1 MQNRLTLIVVFSL
14 LSTSM
19 FGQLLNKRGNPIL
32 TNFTPEIY
40 NGTEQTWSIAQD
52 DRGVMY
58 FGTHDN
64 GIIEYD
70 GFHWRN
76 ISIPESKPVYS
87 MVKGNDGKIYIGS
100 TGELGYLEPNVYGR
114 LEFVSLAHFIPDSIK
129 QKFTLFFYKTYS
141 FNDEIYFC
149 TPVYIFKYN
158 GKTLLPISLG
168 DRKNTGI
175 FLTFIANNS
184 IYIGSYSKGLFTLDS
199 NNSLNVAPG
208 AQIFEQKDIYSILEY
223 DEKNLLVITS
233 VGIYKYNPISG
244 GTQLIDG
251 SKKFLT
257 KLFKQS
263 FLPYY
268 STVVGNNF
276 GLGFVQSDWVSY
288 LELSKNGEPEGLINK
303 QTGLQGSLVSSL
315 YYKNNEPLWIT
326 LIDGGISKAE
336 VHSSIR
342 KFGKESGIDELIIDI
357 IRYNGILYI
366 ATLNGAFYLDSDSN
380 GMPVFKPVENI
391 SGQVMELMIFTPQNS
406 KPILLAGTY
415 LDGIYEIKNN
425 KGFSI
430 SEPLKTKFP
439 DVQHNVQCLYQSKR
453 NPNILYVG
461 KNHGLSTLTWENG
474 GWARTNNLF
483 KDEIIT
489 EIASICE
496 DNRGNLW
503 VSTSFKG
510 LLVITQD
517 QKINPL
523 SSLNYQFK
531 NSKQVYFHSK
541 QDSLYFLTPYGIF
554 SYKYEDSTFSK
565 SNFSDKYDNNKGVF
579 RISEGSNIT
588 SLLCYD
594 QNKGQ
599 YWVETIEKDENNQ
612 QIINNT
618 PFKRLPNK
626 WSDAIYVEP
635 DGVLWIGMAKELYSY
650 EPTIKRDYSNPFRA
664 LIRKVVAKDSL
675 LFDGCYYSVGDSG
688 KLNISMEQQSV
699 QIPRLSYKHNGIVIN
714 YSAPFYEKE
723 SEIQYSHYLEGSDE
737 TTWGKWDN
745 RTETTY
751 TNLREG
757 KYIFSVKA
765 RNIYNTESIVASFS
779 FEIRPPW
786 YRTILAYILYLCSMV
801 ALIWGIVKWNTR
813 RLIAEKE
820 HLEQIVKERTAEV
833 VAQKEE
839 IEVQNEKIA
848 AQNEEIK
855 SSIQYASRI
864 QGAILTPPD
873 QVNRI
878 FPDNFILYLPRD
890 IVSGDFYYIT
900 QVGNKRI
907 SVVADCTG
915 HGVPGGFMSML
926 GVSFL
931 TQIISQTEDLSAA
944 TILNKLRHQV
954 ITALHQTGEIGG
966 SKDGMDIALYIFDDQ
981 TMKLQF
987 AGANNPLIHISNGE
1001 LNHIKSDKM
1010 PIGIHIRGDVPF
1022 TNFELDVKKGDVI
1035 YTFSDGYADQFGGGD
1050 ARKFMIK
1057 NLKDLLLEI
1066 HQKPMDEQR
1075 DILDKTL
1082 LNWHGDTP
1090 RIDDVV
1096 VMGMRV

>member
-1 MQNRLTLIVVFSL
+1 MRFNILFTFFLAIFTNCLVAQN
-14 LSTSM
+14 
-19 FGQLLNKRGNPIL
+19 LNSIGNPFI
-32 TNFTPEIY
+32 TNFTPETY
-40 NGTEQTWSIAQD
+40 NGSEQTWCIAQD

-58 FGTHDN
+58 FGTESN
-64 GIIEYD
+64 GVVEYD
-70 GFHWRN
+70 GTNWRK
-76 ISIPESKPVYS
+76 ISVLDNKPVYS
-87 MVKGNDGKIYIGS
+87 LAKGDDGKIYVGTS
-100 TGELGYLEPNVYGR
+100 GDFGYLEPNEYGK
-114 LEFVSLAHFIPDSIK
+114 LEYKSLAVNLPDSIK
-129 QKFTLFFYKTYS
+129 TSFSLILKTYS
-141 FNDEIYFC
+141 LDGSIYFC
-149 TPVYIFKYN
+149 TFIYIFKYD
-158 GKTLLPISLG
+158 GKNLTPIYLG
-168 DRKNTGI
+168 NRSTTGN
-175 FLTFIANNS
+175 FLTFLVNNT
-184 IYIGSYSKGLFTLDS
+184 IYVGSYFKGLVKYKEDGSYEL
-199 NNSLNVAPG
+199 APG
-208 AQIFEQKDIYSILEY
+208 AKNFKEKDIYNIIKLN
-223 DEKNLLVITS
+223 DTRFLVVTTD
-233 VGIYKYNPISG
+233 GYYNYNPITGETFELDDSYG
-244 GTQLIDG
+244 NL
-251 SKKFLT
+251 KKIRS
-257 KLFKQS
+257 QS
-263 FLPYY
+263 MLPYH
-268 STVVGNNF
+268 SVLLNNNNIGVGM
-276 GLGFVQSDWVSY
+276 VQSDYVSFLEISKDGNPLNIYNRDIGIQGSQITY
-288 LELSKNGEPEGLINK
+288 LFQNNDNPLWLTLFDGGLSKVEIN
-303 QTGLQGSLVSSL
+303 SSFRRF
-315 YYKNNEPLWIT
+315 
-326 LIDGGISKAE
+326 A
-336 VHSSIR
+336 
-342 KFGKESGIDELIIDI
+342 KESGNEDI
-357 IRYNGILYI
+357 INDIISFEGVIYI
-366 ATLNGAFYLDSDSN
+366 ATFNGVYYINNQPNEPATL
-380 GMPVFKPVENI
+380 KPVENI
-391 SGQVMELMIFTPQNS
+391 TGLVWDLAIFSPPNS
-406 KPILLAGTY
+406 KPMLLAGTY
-415 LDGIYEIKNN
+415 INGIYEIKN
-425 KGFSI
+425 KKAISI
-430 SEPLKTKFP
+430 SEPLRAKFP
-439 DVQHNVQCLYQSKR
+439 DVQHNVFFLYQSKR
-453 NPNILYVG
+453 NPETLYIG
-461 KNHGLSTLTWENG
+461 KNHGLSNLVWSNG
-474 GWARTNNLF
+474 KWSRTENLF
-483 KDEIIT
+483 KDQINGEVRSLI
-489 EIASICE
+489 E
-496 DNRGNLW
+496 DKHGNLW
-503 VSTSFKG
+503 LYIISKG
-510 LLVITQD
+510 LRVINTKNNIVD
-517 QKINPL
+517 L
-523 SSLNYQFK
+523 S
-531 NSKQVYFHSK
+531 NSKEFENNKELYFFDNS
-541 QDSLYFLTPYGIF
+541 DSLLFITSNGV
-554 SYKYEDSTFSK
+554 YKYNYTDSSFVKGGLPSPYNNDKGVAKIQKTKKGFLLTCFNNTEKHWIELLEKDSTDLWTV
-565 SNFSDKYDNNKGVF
+565 N
-579 RISEGSNIT
+579 
-588 SLLCYD
+588 
-594 QNKGQ
+594 
-599 YWVETIEKDENNQ
+599 TI
-612 QIINNT
+612 

-626 WSDAIYVEP
+626 WIDATYVDEN
-635 DGVLWIGMAKELYSY
+635 GIIWIGISKELYSY
-650 EPTIKRDYSNPFRA
+650 NPNNKRNYSNPFRA

-675 LFDGCYYSVGDSG
+675 LFDGYLYSINEEG
-688 KLNISMEQQSV
+688 KKVFSAEQQPI
-699 QIPRLSYKHNGIVIN
+699 QHPKLSYRYNGIVIN
-714 YSAPFYEKE
+714 FSAPFYEKE
-723 SEIQYSHYLEGSDE
+723 GEIQYSHYLEGSDE
-737 TTWGKWDN
+737 TTWSKWDG
-745 RTETTY
+745 RTEATY

-757 KYIFSVKA
+757 KYTFHVKA
-765 RNIYNTESIVASFS
+765 INIYDNESIVASYS

-786 YRTILAYILYLCSMV
+786 FRTIIAYFLYIV
-801 ALIWGIVKWNTR
+801 LIVVLVWGIVKWNTR

-878 FPDNFILYLPRD
+878 FPENFILYLPRD